1 MKLKNKEIMK
11 LKYIWLFFILIGFAA
26 CDDDDDSMMDK
37 KVELSA
43 GSADFSTYVSLGNS
57 LTAGY
62 TDGALFQAAQVN
74 SMSNI
79 LANKMALV
87 GGGPFTQPMTN
98 DNIGGLLLNGNQI
111 ANARLF
117 FNGSGPAVLSGTPTT
132 EVSNIIAGPFNNMG
146 VPGAKSY
153 HLIAPGYGNIAGLPS
168 QANPY
173 FVRMASSGSTSVL
186 ADAMAMNPTFFSLW
200 IGNNDVLGYATTG
213 GDGTNPITEVNLF
226 NLAYSTLI
234 STLTSDGAGAK
245 GVVANIPDITTI
257 PHFTTVPYNP
267 LDPTNPDFGPQIP
280 TLNATFS
287 QLNLA
292 YAYLGFPERS
302 IVFSETAASPLVI
315 QDESI
320 PNIAEPLSQ
329 VLQAGGLDE
338 MTADLLANQFGQS
351 RQATAE
357 DLFVLPLSTVIA
369 TVNVPYYTQLV
380 TAGVPAELAGQLSV
394 NGVTYPLDDK
404 WVLIPSEQMEVKIA
418 TDAFNAI
425 IKNEASAA
433 GLAFV
438 DANSLMQKIANGGVA
453 SGNYILTSSLVTGG
467 AFSLDGVHPTARGY
481 ALLAN
486 EFLKS
491 IDATYGS
498 NFEVADELNNIGDYP
513 TNYNPALQ

>member
-1 MKLKNKEIMK
+1 MK

-26 CDDDDDSMMDK
+26 CDDDDDSSMIDN

-43 GSADFSTYVSLGNS
+43 GTADFSTYVSLGNS

-62 TDGALFQAAQVN
+62 TDGALFQASQTN

-87 GGGPFTQPMTN
+87 GGGTFTQPMMN
-98 DNIGGLLLNGNQI
+98 DNIGGLLLSGTQV

-117 FNGSGPAVLSGTPTT
+117 FNGSGPAVHPGTPTT
-132 EVSNIIAGPFNNMG
+132 EISNIMAGPYNNMG

-153 HLIAPGYGNIAGLPS
+153 HLIAPGYGNIAGLPN

-173 FVRMASSGSTSVL
+173 FVRMASSSSASVL
-186 ADAMAMNPTFFSLW
+186 ADALAMNPTFFSLW

-213 GDGTNPITEVNLF
+213 GDGSDPITEESLF
-226 NLAYSTLI
+226 NLAYSNLV
-234 STLTSDGAGAK
+234 SALTSGGAK

-267 LDPTNPDFGPQIP
+267 LDPTNPVFGPQIP

-287 QLNLA
+287 QLNAA
-292 YAYLGFPERS
+292 YAFLGVPNRS
-302 IVFSETAASPLVI
+302 IVFSETVASALVI

-320 PNIAEPLSQ
+320 PNIALQLAQ
-329 VLQAGGLDE
+329 VLQAGGLDA
-338 MTADLLANQFGQS
+338 MTAGLLANQYGQS
-351 RQATAE
+351 RQATAD
-357 DLFVLPLSTVIA
+357 DLFVLPLSSVIA

-404 WVLIPSEQMEVKIA
+404 WVLLPTEQMEIKVA

-425 IKNEASAA
+425 IKNEANGA

-438 DANSLMQKIANGGVA
+438 DANSLLQNVANGGVA

-481 ALLAN
+481 AFLAN

-498 NFEVADELNNIGDYP
+498 NFEEAEELNNIGDYP